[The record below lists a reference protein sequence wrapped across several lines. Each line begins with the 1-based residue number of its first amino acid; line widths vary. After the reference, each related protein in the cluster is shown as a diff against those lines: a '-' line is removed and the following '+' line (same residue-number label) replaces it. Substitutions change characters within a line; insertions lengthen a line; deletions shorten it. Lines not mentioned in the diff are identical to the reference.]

1 MDENYFPS
9 EEVDEKAFRECFFRF
24 KTQMHAVES
33 DPMRK
38 NELALRIACDYY
50 NEGYSKRVIDLAEYM
65 YFRTSEN
72 FQIATITEKKVEM
85 PKPKEARPSNPFSRY
100 RI

>member
-1 MDENYFPS
+1 MEESYFPS
-9 EEVDEKAFRECFFRF
+9 EEVDEEAFRECFFRF
-24 KTQMHAVES
+24 KNLIHTVDS

-38 NELALRIACDYY
+38 NELALKIASEYY
-50 NEGYSKRVIDLAEYM
+50 KEGYTKRVIELAEYM

-72 FQIATITEKKVEM
+72 FHSATISEKKVET
-85 PKPKEARPSNPFSRY
+85 PKPKENRPSNPYSRY